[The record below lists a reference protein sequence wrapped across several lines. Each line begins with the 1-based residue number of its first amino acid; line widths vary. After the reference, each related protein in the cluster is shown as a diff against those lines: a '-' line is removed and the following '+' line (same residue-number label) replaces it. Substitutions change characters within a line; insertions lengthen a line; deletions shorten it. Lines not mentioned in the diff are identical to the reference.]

1 MALTSKQQ
9 RFVDEYCVDLNA
21 TQAAIR
27 AGYSRKTAYS
37 IGSEN
42 LTKPEIKV
50 ALQANQAAVTRQI
63 KITKEYLIEQAHDI
77 MLKAKAHG
85 AWSAAKGANELLAKM
100 LGYVSERRV
109 GVQEETVADPQ
120 AEEKRRQLRAYLMRR
135 LEVMAKAEPLVI
147 EADEPQGEII
157 PLHEWPR

>member
-9 RFVDEYCVDLNA
+9 RFIDEYCVDLNA

-27 AGYSRKTAYS
+27 AGYSRRTAYS

-50 ALQANQAAVTRQI
+50 ALQANQAAVTRQVQ
-63 KITKEYLIEQAHDI
+63 ITKEYLVEQAHDI
-77 MLKAKAHG
+77 MLKAKANG

-100 LGYVSERRV
+100 LGYVAERRV
-109 GVQEETVADPQ
+109 GVWEEAATDPQ
-120 AEEKRRQLRAYLMRR
+120 AEERRRQLCEYLMQR
-135 LEVMAKAEPLVI
+135 LQQMAKAEPLVI